1 MSHILLDPSPCH
13 QCKRKKCRE
22 KECPDLIGWFKP
34 RWRIACDLVRVR
46 IRQEK
51 EMVSSQ
57 G

>member
-46 IRQEK
+46 IQQERA
-51 EMVSSQ
+51 E
-57 G
+57 GN